1 MSRSRFGGFRK
12 GRKRY
17 FNNWSILKSEDVAA
31 PETVADLDYSKAKGI
46 WNLKSTTQFP
56 KNQIPAFSASYVTST
71 SVGSTGSSYT
81 FSSVDIGAA
90 DSYRTV
96 AVTVSWNAG
105 NFNRLLSSATIGG
118 VSATLLQTSA
128 AAGWERSAIIYA
140 SVPSGTTAN
149 IALNFNGTI
158 AYGIAIGVFRLINV
172 TTVTSPVYNAHNN
185 TTTTYTTNISVNAGD
200 YVISA
205 LGVGNGVA
213 NWTNTTERY
222 SYTKSS
228 DYLEG
233 ASTTAATTGT
243 LSVSSTGSTYGV
255 LTTVAFR

>member
-1 MSRSRFGGFRK
+1 VSRGRFGGFFK

-17 FNNWSILKSEDVAA
+17 FNNWDDLKSENVAA
-31 PETVADLDYSKAKGI
+31 PETIADLDYSKAKGI
-46 WNLKSTTQFP
+46 WNLRSTIQFP
-56 KNQIPAFSASYVTST
+56 KRTNLFSASYITST
-71 SVGSTGSSYT
+71 SVGSTSSSYT
-81 FSSVDIGAA
+81 FNSVNIGDA
-90 DSYRTV
+90 DTNRTV
-96 AVTVSWNAG
+96 VVTVSWNAG
-105 NFNRLLSSATIGG
+105 ASGRLLSSATIGG
-118 VSATLLQTSA
+118 VSATLLQTSN
-128 AAGWERSAIIYA
+128 AAGYERSAIIYA
-140 SVPSGTTAN
+140 NVPSGTTAN
-149 IALNFNGTI
+149 IALTFNGTI
-158 AYGIAIGVFRLINV
+158 TNGIAIGIFRLLNV

-222 SYTKSS
+222 TYTKSN

-233 ASTTAATTGT
+233 ASTTALTTGT
-243 LSVSSTGSTYGV
+243 LSISATGSTYGV